1 MHLLSVRRVGR
12 VDSDP
17 IVAAA
22 SHYHRETLPLS
33 LKIGPPRLF
42 DLFILLDLL
51 FLSLLERIFDSR
63 SQVGWLNLG
72 VAVGLPPLRL

>member
-1 MHLLSVRRVGR
+1 MHLFRVRRVGR

-22 SHYHRETLPLS
+22 SRCHRETLPLS

-42 DLFILLDLL
+42 DLCFLRII
-51 FLSLLERIFDSR
+51 LSLLERIFDSR
-63 SQVGWLNLG
+63 SQVGWLNLS
-72 VAVGLPPLRL
+72 VAFGFPPLRL

>member
-42 DLFILLDLL
+42 DLCFLRII
-51 FLSLLERIFDSR
+51 LSLLERIFDSR

-72 VAVGLPPLRL
+72 VAASLPPLRL